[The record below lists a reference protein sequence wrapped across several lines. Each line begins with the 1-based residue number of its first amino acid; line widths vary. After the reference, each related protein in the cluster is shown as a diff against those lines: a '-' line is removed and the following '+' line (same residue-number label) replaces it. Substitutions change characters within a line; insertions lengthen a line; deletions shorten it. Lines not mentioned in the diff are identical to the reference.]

1 MKFAFIFPLLLISVI
16 GESQAQSAYVTLG
29 RQSLIQGD
37 FKSAVTQLEKACV
50 VDSTNSNALWMLG
63 YSYFHSENYK
73 KSIATYNKLIE
84 LKPADCSAYYYRA
97 LAKGALARDVQT
109 PEKEKEK
116 FFLGAIV
123 DLTKA
128 STIEPA
134 DMKYYQ
140 NRGILY
146 RDYGIFKLQKTS
158 KFYDKA
164 RGIDALKASV
174 ADLDRLLADNPSR
187 KDISSLLD
195 QSRILLAS
203 VK

>member
-16 GESQAQSAYVTLG
+16 GETQAQSAYVTLG

-73 KSIATYNKLIE
+73 KSIATYNRLIE

-128 STIEPA
+128 STIEPG

-140 NRGILY
+140 NRGLLY

-158 KFYDKA
+158 RFYDKT
-164 RGIDALKASV
+164 RGVDALKASV
-174 ADLDRLLADNPSR
+174 ADLDKLLADNPSR